1 MTTQN
6 QKSASTSAASNV
18 AMNDKAD
25 KLGAFIKAEK
35 IDARTLL
42 DALQAHSSFGN
53 DRAKLLA
60 TIVAHT
66 DAETR
71 ARALYSR
78 KASED
83 GKSVI
88 VSVDGFTL
96 TIERQADSKWKCVRG
111 ATFDARDAS
120 GTLLTSKSYGQSDDS
135 YESYDTCERNALA
148 SLRNGIRWTL
158 DTRASV
164 KAEKQTRNTSRVSAD
179 VAKLEQALQAQTNEM
194 QAKLDALMSMLAVK
208 AKSTD
213 DASDAQAK

>member
-6 QKSASTSAASNV
+6 QKPATQSATQSATTTTT
-18 AMNDKAD
+18 NDKSE
-25 KLGAFIKAEK
+25 KLATFVKTEK

-42 DALQAHSSFGN
+42 DALQAHSAFGN

-60 TIVAHT
+60 TIIANT

-78 KASED
+78 KASDD
-83 GKSVI
+83 GKSVV

-96 TIERQADSKWKCVRG
+96 TIERQSDSKWKCTRG

-120 GTLLTSKSYGQSDDS
+120 GNLLTSKSYGQSDDS

-179 VAKLEQALQAQTNEM
+179 VAKLEQALQAQTSEL
-194 QAKLDALMSMLAVK
+194 QAKLDALMQALSIK
-208 AKSTD
+208 AADVSESK
-213 DASDAQAK
+213 